1 MEACPEGRR
10 GLISAFGFLIT
21 QTAGNRLT
29 WIHRTRA
36 IPATGSVKTRAPS
49 RDTLARNNDGMDQLR
64 VTTHIVTWL
73 SPTSAGFGAESFV
86 HAGLDFLSVTISAA
100 CHVLTGLMTSLGIWR
115 IS

>member
-49 RDTLARNNDGMDQLR
+49 RDTLVRNNDGMDQLR
-64 VTTHIVTWL
+64 VTTRIATWL
-73 SPTSAGFGAESFV
+73 RAATVRIIWANHDADARAQAPRHARTLNAGMPSR
-86 HAGLDFLSVTISAA
+86 TP
-100 CHVLTGLMTSLGIWR
+100 
-115 IS
+115 